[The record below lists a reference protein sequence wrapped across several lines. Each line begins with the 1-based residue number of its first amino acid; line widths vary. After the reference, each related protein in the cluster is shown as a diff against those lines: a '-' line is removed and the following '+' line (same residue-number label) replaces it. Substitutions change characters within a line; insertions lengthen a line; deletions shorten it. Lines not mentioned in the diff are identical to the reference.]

1 MMRILCIIML
11 LSSLALATLGAYLS
25 SPGATIPVAS
35 PADVEMMRKMASSRP
50 RDSARIAWIGDS
62 ITAYWLRE
70 GRATWDREFAD
81 RSINLGVEGD
91 RVENTLWLVKHGA
104 LDGIRPDLVVLL
116 IGTNNLNLNSRAA
129 IADGVGTVMGEIRSR
144 YPAARVLLLGL
155 LPRGPRW
162 IGHERR
168 DIIAINRRLAALED
182 GRHVRYLDAGGA
194 FLDASGRIRAD
205 LLPDVHLS
213 AEGYRAL
220 ADVLR
225 AAIGAII
232 EPN

>member
-1 MMRILCIIML
+1 ML
-11 LSSLALATLGAYLS
+11 LSFLALATLGAYLS
-25 SPGATIPVAS
+25 SPGAMIPVAS
-35 PADVEMMRKMASSRP
+35 LADVEMMRKLASSRP

-70 GRATWDREFAD
+70 GRETWDREFAA

-91 RVENTLWLVKHGA
+91 RVENTLWLVTHGA
-104 LDGIRPDLVVLL
+104 LDGVRPDGIVLL
-116 IGTNNLNLNSRAA
+116 IGTNNLNWNSQAA
-129 IADGVGTVMGEIRSR
+129 IADGVGTVVGEIRSR
-144 YPAARVLLLGL
+144 YPATRVLVLGL
-155 LPRGPRW
+155 LPRGPKW
-162 IGHERR
+162 IEHERR

-182 GRHVRYLDAGGA
+182 GRHVRFLDAGGA

-220 ADVLR
+220 ADLLR
-225 AAIGAII
+225 AAIGPLIVR
-232 EPN
+232 N